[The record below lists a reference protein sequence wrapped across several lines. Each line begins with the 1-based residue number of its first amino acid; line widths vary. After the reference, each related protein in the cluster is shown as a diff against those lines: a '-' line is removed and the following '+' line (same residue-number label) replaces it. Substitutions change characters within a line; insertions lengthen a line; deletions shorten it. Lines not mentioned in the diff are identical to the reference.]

1 MEIIARMANRI
12 YFMANKFP
20 RQIYH
25 LIGTLLLDIL
35 CKYKITT
42 AFSLSLY
49 HVYYRTLRVITLNF
63 PLFKT
68 PQTSKRTG
76 WGKRTQSHTFAYL

>member
-1 MEIIARMANRI
+1 MDIIARLANRI
-12 YFMANKFP
+12 YFMANKSP
-20 RQIYH
+20 WQIYH

-42 AFSLSLY
+42 AVSLSLY
-49 HVYYRTLRVITLNF
+49 HVYYRTLSVISLSC
-63 PLFKT
+63 PRFKT

-76 WGKRTQSHTFAYL
+76 WGKRMQSHTSAYL